1 MNTLNICAISD
12 LHGYLP
18 DNIRNSDLLVIAGDV
33 VPLDIQTNMQA
44 SKEWFATVFNNW
56 VDNLP
61 VKDVIMIAGNHDFAL
76 ERNVIT
82 SEEGISEITSVLTSK
97 CCYLKDEIIEY
108 EGKHIYGT
116 PWCHLFGRWAFMTS
130 DNSLEIIFKK
140 IPENLDLLI
149 THDAPYGCTDIC
161 LQDVSWNKHEHIGSK
176 PLREAILEKNPLKV
190 VHGHLHST
198 SHDWD
203 TLGNSLVRN
212 VSLVDEH
219 YKPVYDPTYFTI

>member
-18 DNIRNSDLLVIAGDV
+18 DNIEESDLLVIAGDV
-33 VPLDIQTNMQA
+33 IPLNIQTDMQA
-44 SKEWFATVFNNW
+44 SKEWFATTFNNW

-61 VKDVIMIAGNHDFAL
+61 VKNVIMIAGNHDFAL
-76 ERNVIT
+76 ERSIFT
-82 SEEGISEITSVLTSK
+82 GASEITSVLTSK

-108 EGKHIYGT
+108 EGKLIYGT
-116 PWCHLFGRWAFMTS
+116 PWCHIFRRWAFMTS

-161 LQDVSWNKHEHIGSK
+161 LQDFSWNTHEHIGSK
-176 PLREAILEKNPLKV
+176 PLREAILEKNPLKA
-190 VHGHLHST
+190 LIAFS
-198 SHDWD
+198 SPSNIIL
-203 TLGNSLVRN
+203 TLFKFLYCIFKSFSNFIKSAISFEVIF
-212 VSLVDEH
+212 S
-219 YKPVYDPTYFTI
+219 